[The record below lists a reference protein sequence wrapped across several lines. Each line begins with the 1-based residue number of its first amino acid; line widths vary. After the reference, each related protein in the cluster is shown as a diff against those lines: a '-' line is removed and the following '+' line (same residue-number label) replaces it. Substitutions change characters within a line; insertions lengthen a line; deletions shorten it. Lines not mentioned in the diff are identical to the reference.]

1 MYKEFNAKPYIKPAR
16 YAISSGL
23 SAPYFF
29 PIGVE
34 EVAGSNPVSPTR
46 LTANLENKI
55 SVIDGKASK
64 AL

>member
-1 MYKEFNAKPYIKPAR
+1 MTYKKPAIN
-16 YAISSGL
+16 AISSGL
-23 SAPYFF
+23 SVVKFSSV
-29 PIGVE
+29 GVE

-46 LTANLENKI
+46 LTANLENKN